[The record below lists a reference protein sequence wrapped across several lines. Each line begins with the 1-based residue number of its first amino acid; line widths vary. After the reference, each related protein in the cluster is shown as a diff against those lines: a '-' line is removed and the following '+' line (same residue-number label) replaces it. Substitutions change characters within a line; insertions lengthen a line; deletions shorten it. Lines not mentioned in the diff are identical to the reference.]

1 MDIDLTNPLHQ
12 YADKIKY
19 KEEDVAG
26 YECQH
31 AFYTKRIDGQSDMLF
46 LKEYIHLKDGRK
58 LINTRQYI
66 DHPRKY
72 WITQERYRTN
82 ADKLEWI
89 EAEQCHE
96 YSAPQYALA
105 EDIALK
111 LRRYTGRR
119 DLRTLADTNWVHGAD
134 VSPTALI
141 RQRYRN
147 TFPDCRRPLSSMATL
162 DLETDMIWGTGEPIL
177 AEVSFK
183 DRACLA
189 INKKWLD
196 GEDPELFIQKVRQS
210 IEHNLGEFIATRKI
224 NVEIVVLDTPGQI
237 CAHAMRR
244 LHEWKPDFVNVW
256 NISFDMP
263 KMIEWLEYENYN
275 LADVFCDP
283 SVPPEYRYFEWIPG
297 KTERKNRKGKVFKLK
312 GMERWH
318 HVECPASF
326 QWIDGM
332 CYYYQRRKANG
343 MMRVGLDAC
352 MNRHCK
358 LGKLKFEVTNVS
370 SGEWHRIMQKTP
382 KHRADYCAYALWDGV
397 GLEIL
402 DEETGDVGISLV
414 EDIGYTDLKYL
425 TSMPKGLADALHF
438 FVLARGW
445 VLSCVSENMES
456 AIDKILPDV
465 DNWIIALPTYNVEQ
479 CGLRVIKDL
488 PSVISQIYAHVFDA
502 DVVRTYPTVGQLLGV
517 SKETT
522 YKERT
527 INVRGMSED
536 AVREWGINLSSGE
549 VNSVELCVTGLGLP
563 SLDQLLIDYKEHI
576 GQTA

>member
-147 TFPDCRRPLSSMATL
+147 TFPDCRRPLSTMATL
-162 DLETDMIWGTGEPIL
+162 DLETDMIWGTGEPII

-210 IEHNLGEFIATRKI
+210 IEYNLGEFIAARKI

-244 LHEWKPDFVNVW
+244 L
-256 NISFDMP
+256 M
-263 KMIEWLEYENYN
+263 
-275 LADVFCDP
+275 
-283 SVPPEYRYFEWIPG
+283 
-297 KTERKNRKGKVFKLK
+297 
-312 GMERWH
+312 
-318 HVECPASF
+318 
-326 QWIDGM
+326 
-332 CYYYQRRKANG
+332 NG
-343 MMRVGLDAC
+343 
-352 MNRHCK
+352 
-358 LGKLKFEVTNVS
+358 
-370 SGEWHRIMQKTP
+370 
-382 KHRADYCAYALWDGV
+382 
-397 GLEIL
+397 
-402 DEETGDVGISLV
+402 SL
-414 EDIGYTDLKYL
+414 TL
-425 TSMPKGLADALHF
+425 
-438 FVLARGW
+438 
-445 VLSCVSENMES
+445 
-456 AIDKILPDV
+456 
-465 DNWIIALPTYNVEQ
+465 
-479 CGLRVIKDL
+479 
-488 PSVISQIYAHVFDA
+488 
-502 DVVRTYPTVGQLLGV
+502 
-517 SKETT
+517 
-522 YKERT
+522 
-527 INVRGMSED
+527 
-536 AVREWGINLSSGE
+536 
-549 VNSVELCVTGLGLP
+549 
-563 SLDQLLIDYKEHI
+563 
-576 GQTA
+576 